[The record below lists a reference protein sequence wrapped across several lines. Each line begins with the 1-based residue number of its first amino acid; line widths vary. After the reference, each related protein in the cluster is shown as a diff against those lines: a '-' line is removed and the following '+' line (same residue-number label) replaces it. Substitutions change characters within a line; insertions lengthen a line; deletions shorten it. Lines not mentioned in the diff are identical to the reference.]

1 MFVSFSHF
9 LTTSFIAIIVI
20 IFFLATGLYIFKST
34 VTRELH
40 DIEKSYTRYV
50 ENNLFDEALYNSA
63 SKEDITLKS
72 FDGLNLTS
80 TLIMNENPTNKFIVL
95 VHGVSICYVGSLKYF
110 DIFYKNGF
118 NVLIVNQRRH
128 GKSEGKYSTY
138 GFYEKY
144 DVNMWIEYLK
154 SRFGN
159 DIILG
164 LHGESMGAGTVM
176 ETIPLNDSIKFVI
189 EDCGYSNFHELIGF
203 QITHAYKN
211 RLVRKILRPSLI
223 FANFF
228 MKTKAKFSMKKIVP
242 IDIVASTSLPMMFIH
257 GKEDYFVPWYMAVDL
272 YKAKTKGYKEL
283 YLVEGAKHAEAL
295 EVNKILYEK
304 KIMTFIEKALSLYK

>member
-1 MFVSFSHF
+1 MTYIII
-9 LTTSFIAIIVI
+9 LIIIAILVIV
-20 IFFLATGLYIFKST
+20 FFLATGLYIFKST
-34 VTRELH
+34 VTRKLH

-80 TLIMNENPTNKFIVL
+80 TLIMNENPTNKFIIL

-257 GKEDYFVPWYMAVDL
+257 GKEDYFVPWYMSVDL
-272 YKAKTKGYKEL
+272 YNAKTKGYKKL

>member
-1 MFVSFSHF
+1 MTYIII
-9 LTTSFIAIIVI
+9 LIIIAIIVI
-20 IFFLATGLYIFKST
+20 VFFLATGLYIFKST

-72 FDGLNLTS
+72 FDDLNLTS

-118 NVLIVNQRRH
+118 NILIVNQRRH

-242 IDIVASTSLPMMFIH
+242 IDIVSSTSLPMMFIH

>member
-1 MFVSFSHF
+1 MTYIII
-9 LTTSFIAIIVI
+9 LIIIAILVI
-20 IFFLATGLYIFKST
+20 AFFLATGLYIFRST

-40 DIEKSYTRYV
+40 DIEKSYNRYV

-72 FDGLNLTS
+72 FDDLNLTS

-203 QITHAYKN
+203 QITHEYKN
-211 RLVRKILRPSLI
+211 RLVRKILRPSLL

-242 IDIVASTSLPMMFIH
+242 IDIVASTSLPMMFVH

>member
-1 MFVSFSHF
+1 MTY
-9 LTTSFIAIIVI
+9 LIILIIIAILVIV
-20 IFFLATGLYIFKST
+20 FFLATGIYIFKST

-110 DIFYKNGF
+110 DIFYRNGF

>member
-1 MFVSFSHF
+1 MTY
-9 LTTSFIAIIVI
+9 LIILIIIAILVIV
-20 IFFLATGLYIFKST
+20 FFLATGLYIFKST

-242 IDIVASTSLPMMFIH
+242 IDIVSSTSLPMMFIH
-257 GKEDYFVPWYMAVDL
+257 GKEDYFVPWYMALDL

-304 KIMTFIEKALSLYK
+304 KIMIFIEKALSLYK

>member
-1 MFVSFSHF
+1 MTYIII
-9 LTTSFIAIIVI
+9 LIIIAILVI
-20 IFFLATGLYIFKST
+20 AFFLATGLYIFRST

-110 DIFYKNGF
+110 DIFYRNGF

-203 QITHAYKN
+203 QITHEYKN
-211 RLVRKILRPSLI
+211 RLVRKILRPSLL

-242 IDIVASTSLPMMFIH
+242 IDIVASNSLPMMFIH
-257 GKEDYFVPWYMAVDL
+257 GKGDYFVPWYMAVDL

>member
-1 MFVSFSHF
+1 MTY
-9 LTTSFIAIIVI
+9 LIILIIIAILVIV
-20 IFFLATGLYIFKST
+20 FFLATGLYIFRST

-176 ETIPLNDSIKFVI
+176 ETIPLNNSIKFVI
-189 EDCGYSNFHELIGF
+189 EDCGYSNFYELIGF
-203 QITHAYKN
+203 QITHQYKN
-211 RLVRKILRPSLI
+211 RLVRRILRPSLI

-242 IDIVASTSLPMMFIH
+242 IDIVSSTSLPMMFIH
-257 GKEDYFVPWYMAVDL
+257 GKEDYFVPWYMSVDL

>member
-1 MFVSFSHF
+1 MTY
-9 LTTSFIAIIVI
+9 LIILIIITILVI
-20 IFFLATGLYIFKST
+20 VFFLATGLYIFKST

-242 IDIVASTSLPMMFIH
+242 IDIVSSTSLPMMFIH

>member
-1 MFVSFSHF
+1 MII
-9 LTTSFIAIIVI
+9 IAIIVI
-20 IFFLATGLYIFKST
+20 VFFLATGLYIFKST

-40 DIEKSYTRYV
+40 DIEKSYSRYV

-118 NVLIVNQRRH
+118 NLLIVNQRRH

-242 IDIVASTSLPMMFIH
+242 IDIVSSTSLPMMFIH

-295 EVNKILYEK
+295 EVNKILYKK

>member
-1 MFVSFSHF
+1 MTYIII
-9 LTTSFIAIIVI
+9 LIIIAILVIV
-20 IFFLATGLYIFKST
+20 FFLATGLYIFKST
-34 VTRELH
+34 VTRKLH

-80 TLIMNENPTNKFIVL
+80 TLIMNENPTNKFIIL

-242 IDIVASTSLPMMFIH
+242 IDIVSSTSLPMMFIH

>member
-1 MFVSFSHF
+1 MTYIII
-9 LTTSFIAIIVI
+9 LIIIAIIVI
-20 IFFLATGLYIFKST
+20 VFFLATGLYIFKST

-118 NVLIVNQRRH
+118 NILIVNQRRH

-176 ETIPLNDSIKFVI
+176 VTIPLNDSIKFVI

-242 IDIVASTSLPMMFIH
+242 IDIVSSTSLPMMFVH

>member
-1 MFVSFSHF
+1 MTY
-9 LTTSFIAIIVI
+9 LIILIIIAILVIV
-20 IFFLATGLYIFKST
+20 FFLATGLYIFKST

-110 DIFYKNGF
+110 DIFYRNGF

-257 GKEDYFVPWYMAVDL
+257 GKEDYFVPWYMALDL
-272 YKAKTKGYKEL
+272 YKDKTKGYKEL

-304 KIMTFIEKALSLYK
+304 KIITFIEKALSLYK

>member
-1 MFVSFSHF
+1 MTYIII
-9 LTTSFIAIIVI
+9 LIIIAILVI
-20 IFFLATGLYIFKST
+20 AFFLATGLYIFRST

-72 FDGLNLTS
+72 FDDLNLTS

-110 DIFYKNGF
+110 DIFYRNGF

-242 IDIVASTSLPMMFIH
+242 IDIVASTSLPMMFVH

>member
-1 MFVSFSHF
+1 MTYIIILIIMAILV
-9 LTTSFIAIIVI
+9 IA
-20 IFFLATGLYIFKST
+20 FFLATGLYIFRST

-110 DIFYKNGF
+110 DIFYRNGF

-144 DVNMWIEYLK
+144 DINMWIEYLK

-176 ETIPLNDSIKFVI
+176 ETLPLNDSIKFVI

-203 QITHAYKN
+203 QITHEYKN
-211 RLVRKILRPSLI
+211 RLIRKILRPSLL

-242 IDIVASTSLPMMFIH
+242 IDIVASTSLPMMFVH

>member
-1 MFVSFSHF
+1 MTY
-9 LTTSFIAIIVI
+9 LIILIIIAILVIV
-20 IFFLATGLYIFKST
+20 FFLATGLYIFKST

-110 DIFYKNGF
+110 DIFYRNGF

-228 MKTKAKFSMKKIVP
+228 MKTKAKFYMKKIVP
-242 IDIVASTSLPMMFIH
+242 IDIVSSTSLPMMFIH

>member
-1 MFVSFSHF
+1 MTY
-9 LTTSFIAIIVI
+9 LIILIIIAILVIV
-20 IFFLATGLYIFKST
+20 FFLATGLYIFKST

-80 TLIMNENPTNKFIVL
+80 TLIMNENPTNKFIIL

-223 FANFF
+223 FANLF

-257 GKEDYFVPWYMAVDL
+257 GKEDYFVPWYMSVDL

>member
-1 MFVSFSHF
+1 MTYIII
-9 LTTSFIAIIVI
+9 LIIIAIIVI
-20 IFFLATGLYIFKST
+20 VFFLATGLYIFKST

-118 NVLIVNQRRH
+118 NILIVNQRRH

-242 IDIVASTSLPMMFIH
+242 IDIVSSTSLPMMFVH

-304 KIMTFIEKALSLYK
+304 KIMTFIEKSLSLYK

>member
-1 MFVSFSHF
+1 MENGKKIIKDLLNTNLIRSIDFVEFNPS
-9 LTTSFIAIIVI
+9 L
-20 IFFLATGLYIFKST
+20 
-34 VTRELH
+34 
-40 DIEKSYTRYV
+40 D
-50 ENNLFDEALYNSA
+50 
-63 SKEDITLKS
+63 KEDITLKS

-242 IDIVASTSLPMMFIH
+242 IDIVSSTSLPMMFIH

>member
-1 MFVSFSHF
+1 MTY
-9 LTTSFIAIIVI
+9 LIILIIIAIIVI
-20 IFFLATGLYIFKST
+20 VFFLATGLYIFKST

-164 LHGESMGAGTVM
+164 LHGESMGAGTVI

-242 IDIVASTSLPMMFIH
+242 IDIVASTSLPMMFVH

>member
-1 MFVSFSHF
+1 MTY
-9 LTTSFIAIIVI
+9 LIILIIIAIIVI

-242 IDIVASTSLPMMFIH
+242 IDIVASTSLPIMFIH

>member
-1 MFVSFSHF
+1 MTY
-9 LTTSFIAIIVI
+9 LIILIIIAIIVI
-20 IFFLATGLYIFKST
+20 VFFLATGLYIFKST

-118 NVLIVNQRRH
+118 NILIVNQRRH

-242 IDIVASTSLPMMFIH
+242 IDIVSSTSLPMMFIH

>member
-1 MFVSFSHF
+1 MTY
-9 LTTSFIAIIVI
+9 LIILIIIAIIVI

-242 IDIVASTSLPMMFIH
+242 IDIVASTSLPMMFVH

-304 KIMTFIEKALSLYK
+304 KIMIFIEKALSLYK

>member
-1 MFVSFSHF
+1 MTY
-9 LTTSFIAIIVI
+9 LIILIIIAILVIV
-20 IFFLATGLYIFKST
+20 FFLATGLYIFKST

-110 DIFYKNGF
+110 DIFYRNGF

-211 RLVRKILRPSLI
+211 RLVRKIRRPILI

-242 IDIVASTSLPMMFIH
+242 IDIVSSTSLPMMFIH

>member
-1 MFVSFSHF
+1 MII
-9 LTTSFIAIIVI
+9 IAIIVI
-20 IFFLATGLYIFKST
+20 VFFLATGLYIFKST

-40 DIEKSYTRYV
+40 DIEKSYSRYV

-118 NVLIVNQRRH
+118 NLLIVNQRRH

-242 IDIVASTSLPMMFIH
+242 IDIVSSTSLPMMFIH

>member
-1 MFVSFSHF
+1 MII
-9 LTTSFIAIIVI
+9 IAILVIV
-20 IFFLATGLYIFKST
+20 FFLATGLYIFKST

-242 IDIVASTSLPMMFIH
+242 IDIVSSTSLPMMFIH

>member
-1 MFVSFSHF
+1 MTYIII
-9 LTTSFIAIIVI
+9 LIIIAILIIV
-20 IFFLATGLYIFKST
+20 FFLATGLYIFKST
-34 VTRELH
+34 VTRKLH

-80 TLIMNENPTNKFIVL
+80 TLIMNENPTNKFIIL

-223 FANFF
+223 FANLF

-257 GKEDYFVPWYMAVDL
+257 GKEDYFVPWYMSVDL

>member
-1 MFVSFSHF
+1 MTY
-9 LTTSFIAIIVI
+9 LIILIIIAIIVI

-40 DIEKSYTRYV
+40 DIEKSYSRYV

-118 NVLIVNQRRH
+118 NLLIVNQRRH

-295 EVNKILYEK
+295 EVNKIIYEK

>member
-1 MFVSFSHF
+1 MTY
-9 LTTSFIAIIVI
+9 LIILIIIAILVIV
-20 IFFLATGLYIFKST
+20 FFLATGLYIFKST

-110 DIFYKNGF
+110 DIFYRNGF

-304 KIMTFIEKALSLYK
+304 KIMPFIEKALSLYK

>member
-1 MFVSFSHF
+1 MTY
-9 LTTSFIAIIVI
+9 LIILIIIAILVIV
-20 IFFLATGLYIFKST
+20 FFLATGLYIFRST

-72 FDGLNLTS
+72 FDDLNLTS

-110 DIFYKNGF
+110 DIFYRNGF

-242 IDIVASTSLPMMFIH
+242 IDIVASTSLPMMFVH

>member
-1 MFVSFSHF
+1 LV
-9 LTTSFIAIIVI
+9 IV
-20 IFFLATGLYIFKST
+20 FFLATGLYIFKST

-110 DIFYKNGF
+110 DIFYRNGF

-257 GKEDYFVPWYMAVDL
+257 GKEDYFVPWYMALDL

-304 KIMTFIEKALSLYK
+304 KIITFIEKALSLYK

>member
-1 MFVSFSHF
+1 MTY
-9 LTTSFIAIIVI
+9 LIILIIIAILVIV
-20 IFFLATGLYIFKST
+20 FFLATGLYIFKST

-95 VHGVSICYVGSLKYF
+95 VHGVSICYVGSIKYF
-110 DIFYKNGF
+110 DIFYRNGF

-211 RLVRKILRPSLI
+211 RLVRKILHPSLI

-242 IDIVASTSLPMMFIH
+242 IDIVSSTSLPMMFIH

-295 EVNKILYEK
+295 EVNKIIYEK

>member
-1 MFVSFSHF
+1 
-9 LTTSFIAIIVI
+9 
-20 IFFLATGLYIFKST
+20 
-34 VTRELH
+34 
-40 DIEKSYTRYV
+40 
-50 ENNLFDEALYNSA
+50 
-63 SKEDITLKS
+63 
-72 FDGLNLTS
+72 
-80 TLIMNENPTNKFIVL
+80 
-95 VHGVSICYVGSLKYF
+95 
-110 DIFYKNGF
+110 
-118 NVLIVNQRRH
+118 
-128 GKSEGKYSTY
+128 
-138 GFYEKY
+138 
-144 DVNMWIEYLK
+144 MWIEYLK

-228 MKTKAKFSMKKIVP
+228 MKTKAKFSMKIVP

-295 EVNKILYEK
+295 EVNKIYTKKDNDLYR
-304 KIMTFIEKALSLYK
+304 KALSLYK

>member
-1 MFVSFSHF
+1 MTY
-9 LTTSFIAIIVI
+9 LIILIIIAILVIV
-20 IFFLATGLYIFKST
+20 FFLATGLYIFKST

-164 LHGESMGAGTVM
+164 LHGESMGAGTVI

-242 IDIVASTSLPMMFIH
+242 IDIVSSTSLPMMFIH

>member
-1 MFVSFSHF
+1 MTYIII
-9 LTTSFIAIIVI
+9 LIIIAILVI
-20 IFFLATGLYIFKST
+20 AFFLATGLYIFRST

-176 ETIPLNDSIKFVI
+176 ETIPLNDSIKFII

-203 QITHAYKN
+203 QITHEYKN
-211 RLVRKILRPSLI
+211 RLVRKILRPSLL

-242 IDIVASTSLPMMFIH
+242 IDIASSTSLPMMFIH
-257 GKEDYFVPWYMAVDL
+257 GKEDYFVPWYMSVDL

>member
-1 MFVSFSHF
+1 MTY
-9 LTTSFIAIIVI
+9 LIILIIIAILVIV
-20 IFFLATGLYIFKST
+20 FFLATGLYIFKST

-40 DIEKSYTRYV
+40 DIEKSYSRYV

-110 DIFYKNGF
+110 DIFYRNGF

-242 IDIVASTSLPMMFIH
+242 IDIVSSTSLPMMFIH
-257 GKEDYFVPWYMAVDL
+257 GKEDYFVPWYMALDL

>member
-1 MFVSFSHF
+1 MTY
-9 LTTSFIAIIVI
+9 LIILIIIAIIVI
-20 IFFLATGLYIFKST
+20 VFFLATGLYIFKST

-40 DIEKSYTRYV
+40 DIEKSYSRYV

>member
-1 MFVSFSHF
+1 MTY
-9 LTTSFIAIIVI
+9 LIILIIIAIIVI
-20 IFFLATGLYIFKST
+20 VFFLATGLYIFKST

-242 IDIVASTSLPMMFIH
+242 IDIVASTSLPMMIVH

>member
-1 MFVSFSHF
+1 MTY
-9 LTTSFIAIIVI
+9 LIILIIIAILVIV
-20 IFFLATGLYIFKST
+20 FFLATGLYIFKST

-228 MKTKAKFSMKKIVP
+228 MKTKAKFSIKKIVP
-242 IDIVASTSLPMMFIH
+242 IDIVSSTSLPMMFIH

>member
-1 MFVSFSHF
+1 MTY
-9 LTTSFIAIIVI
+9 LIILIIIAILVIV
-20 IFFLATGLYIFKST
+20 FFLATGLYIFKST

-110 DIFYKNGF
+110 DIFYRNGF

-189 EDCGYSNFHELIGF
+189 QDCGYSNFHELIGF

-242 IDIVASTSLPMMFIH
+242 IDIVSSTSLPMMFIH